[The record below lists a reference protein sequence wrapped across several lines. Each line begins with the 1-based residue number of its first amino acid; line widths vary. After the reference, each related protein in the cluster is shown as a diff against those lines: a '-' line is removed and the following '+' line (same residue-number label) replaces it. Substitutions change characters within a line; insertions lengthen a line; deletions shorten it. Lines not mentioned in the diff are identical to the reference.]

1 VFCLTYEF
9 RLNPCKQQ
17 ISVFEDWLEIKRK
30 VYNYALAQRKHWYKS
45 RSCQVNSCS
54 LHSEYIIPAD
64 TPRPTF
70 VSQCKSLTIAIIAA
84 PRFKAGSSASFT
96 ANVKERDLKMLLPQC
111 GKTILVFLALRK

>member
-17 ISVFEDWLEIKRK
+17 ISVFEDWLEINRK

-54 LHSEYIIPAD
+54 LHSEYIIEAD